1 MRDKKGRL
9 SFAGQAAF
17 WFESLYYLID
27 PVTVTTGL
35 SDGLTVELTS
45 GLTTGDT
52 YYYAC
57 YDTPDISETPD
68 FGSGF
73 SRLPF
78 GK

>member
-1 MRDKKGRL
+1 MNGYDWIYGKACHWG
-9 SFAGQAAF
+9 SGI
-17 WFESLYYLID
+17 LID

>member
-1 MRDKKGRL
+1 MHEL
-9 SFAGQAAF
+9 FT
-17 WFESLYYLID
+17 LYQSETVVAPCSGILID